1 MSAVATESKKLH
13 ICLVTKNAPANTGP
27 SEQGH
32 ILPMARQFTKLGH
45 KVTILTWKS
54 TQLEQ
59 EVYNEDLLTLLFLGE
74 GHYKSI
80 KDFPEIAAEKIN
92 SLNSEQTIDIV
103 HSLDTPFA
111 QPQKLF
117 KNRNFALSY
126 GVEVTSMTEVF
137 SKFVKTYSG
146 DFSALKNM
154 LSGTMLFLRQFLLK
168 DYRLL
173 RTADGVFVTSPKQS
187 IALDRYY
194 LYPSLRTYQ
203 VPISL
208 ATGFFSKKE
217 KDPELLNSLGLD
229 YKSQVI
235 VARHDMEDIGEISFL
250 LNVFEKVAVK
260 KPRTHLLII
269 GDGPFM
275 KEAEKRS
282 LELALAGRVHFLGQL
297 PRKQYVNYIA
307 LGDIFIQLDARTSG
321 MGQSLFE
328 AMAQEKIV
336 IGSEFS
342 PISYFIEDRKQ
353 GYLIRPGEKEK
364 LTQLIIK
371 SFEKADETLALGQN
385 ARTKI
390 IQNFDRKALA
400 AHACQAFYQII
411 DNKR

>member
-1 MSAVATESKKLH
+1 MSSLESKKLH
-13 ICLVTKNAPANTGP
+13 ICFVTKNAPTSTGP
-27 SEQGH
+27 NEQGH
-32 ILPMARQFTKLGH
+32 ILPMARQIVKLGH
-45 KVTILTWKS
+45 HVTILTWKS
-54 TQLEQ
+54 SLAQ
-59 EVYNEDLLTLLFLGE
+59 EKYEEEGITVLFLGE

-80 KDFPEIAAEKIN
+80 KDFPEVAAAKIN
-92 SLNSEQTIDIV
+92 ELHQATSSIDIV

-111 QPQKLF
+111 KPHLLF
-117 KNRNFALSY
+117 KKRSFALSY

-146 DFSALKNM
+146 DVSALRNM
-154 LSGTMLFLRQFLLK
+154 ASGTYLFLKQYLNK
-168 DYRLL
+168 DYKIL
-173 RTADGVFVTSPKQS
+173 RHADGVFVTSPKQS

-194 LYPSLRTYQ
+194 LYPSMRTYQ

-217 KDPELLNSLGLD
+217 KSADLLNSLDLD

-235 VARHDMEDIGEISFL
+235 VARHDMEDLGEISFL
-250 LNVFEKVAVK
+250 LGAFERVAVK

-275 KEAEKRS
+275 KEAERRS
-282 LELALAGRVHFLGQL
+282 LELALANRVHFLGQFL
-297 PRKQYVNYIA
+297 RKQYVNYIA
-307 LGDIFIQLDARTSG
+307 LGDIFIQLNARTSG

-342 PISYFIEDRKQ
+342 PISHFIEDKKQ

-385 ARTKI
+385 ARNKI

-400 AHACQAFYQII
+400 SHACQAFYQII
-411 DNKR
+411 ENKR

>member
-1 MSAVATESKKLH
+1 METRKLH
-13 ICLVTKNAPANTGP
+13 ICFVTKNAPTSTGP

-32 ILPMARQFTKLGH
+32 ILPMARQIVKLGH
-45 KVTILTWKS
+45 QVTILTWKS
-54 TQLEQ
+54 TQLAQQQYTEEGIQ
-59 EVYNEDLLTLLFLGE
+59 ILFLGE
-74 GHYKSI
+74 GHYKSV
-80 KDFPEIAAEKIN
+80 KDFPQVATEKIN
-92 SLNSEQTIDIV
+92 ELHQDTPFDIV
-103 HSLDTPFA
+103 HSLDTPFEK
-111 QPQKLF
+111 PHLLF
-117 KNRNFALSY
+117 KKKSFALSY
-126 GVEVTSMTEVF
+126 GVEVTSMMEVF

-146 DFSALKNM
+146 DVPALKNM
-154 LSGTMLFLRQFLLK
+154 ISGTMLFLKKYLTK
-168 DYRLL
+168 DFRIL
-173 RTADGVFVTSPKQS
+173 RHADGVFVTSPKQS

-194 LYPSLRTYQ
+194 LYPSMRTYQ

-217 KDPELLNSLGLD
+217 KSPELLKQLDLD

-250 LNVFEKVAVK
+250 LGAFERVAVK

-275 KEAEKRS
+275 KEAERRS
-282 LELALAGRVHFLGQL
+282 LELALANRVHFLGQL

-342 PISYFIEDRKQ
+342 PISYFIEDKKQ

-371 SFEKADETLALGQN
+371 SFEKDDETLALGQN
-385 ARTKI
+385 ARHKI

-400 AHACQAFYQII
+400 THACQAFYQII
-411 DNKR
+411 ENKR